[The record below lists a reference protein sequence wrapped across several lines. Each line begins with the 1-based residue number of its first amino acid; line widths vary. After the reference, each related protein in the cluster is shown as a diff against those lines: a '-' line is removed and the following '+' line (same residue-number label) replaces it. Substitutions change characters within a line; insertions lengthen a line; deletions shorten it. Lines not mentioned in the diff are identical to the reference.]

1 MLKTNP
7 TQESDPRL
15 PSLVA
20 FLMPMNFLTLTQS
33 AQIEKQRAIESAQRS
48 TALKISRDAAQ
59 FVEDRRS
66 KAKVRTSVYNDTLQL
81 LKQITNKQLSTQK
94 TYQLR
99 FWVMAAT
106 QFVMAGI
113 IVAVY

>member
-1 MLKTNP
+1 LLETNP
-7 TQESDPRL
+7 TQESDAFL
-15 PSLVA
+15 PSLAA
-20 FLMPMNFLTLTQS
+20 FSMPMSFLSFTQRD
-33 AQIEKQRAIESAQRS
+33 QIKKQLAIESAQRS
-48 TALKISRDAAQ
+48 TALKISRGAAQ

-94 TYQLR
+94 KYQLR
-99 FWVMAAT
+99 FLVMAAT

-113 IVAVY
+113 ILAVY